1 DNEENEKPLQK
12 NSGGSVMEREV
23 QESESTSNSLKKR
36 RSNTELAERLIP
48 EHELRR
54 LRNIALRMVER
65 FSVGV
70 AGLIKFL
77 RFNLL

>member
-1 DNEENEKPLQK
+1 
-12 NSGGSVMEREV
+12 MEREI
-23 QESESTSNSLKKR
+23 QESESSSSSSSLKKR

-54 LRNIALRMVER
+54 LRSIALRMVER

-70 AGLIKFL
+70 AGITQELV
-77 RFNLL
+77 